1 MIYRHIAKIIDDA
14 TKHYPIIL
22 LSGPRQIGKSTLLYG
37 SFLNKGYSYV
47 SFDDSLE
54 LAMAKSDPATFLK
67 LHKAP
72 LIIDEVQKV
81 PELFPE
87 LERIVNECRL
97 KEGNAKANGLY
108 ILSGSQRQRLLEQ
121 SKESLSG
128 RVAILDMTNL
138 SLNEIFKRE
147 NIPFC
152 VDISTITNRITDY
165 TIDDLNVYK
174 YIVRGFFPQ
183 LYEDMDMKHQLFYSS
198 YLTTYL
204 EKDLKDLISIY
215 DEVKYINF
223 LQILASNTGEE
234 LIYDNYAK
242 HIGVSTNT
250 IKNWISVLVK
260 IGIIYLVEPYNE
272 ESIVKRVVKRPK
284 MYFFDTG
291 LACYLCGIDS
301 EQTLKKSFLKGRFFE
316 TFIFNELRKSYI
328 NNGEVQNMFY
338 YRDTHQNEVDF
349 ILIRNGTLSCIEIK
363 TGQNFNVSDCKA
375 FLQFANTKLNK
386 GKNCIICTADKISML
401 NDGTLIIPI
410 SSI

>member
-14 TKHYPIIL
+14 TKHYPIVL

-47 SFDDSLE
+47 SFDDSLK

-87 LERIVNECRL
+87 LEIIVNEFRL

-204 EKDLKDLISIY
+204 EKDLK
-215 DEVKYINF
+215 INDQTTNEYKM
-223 LQILASNTGEE
+223 LLNS
-234 LIYDNYAK
+234 YAK
-242 HIGVSTNT
+242 HMWVSTNT
-250 IKNWISVLVK
+250 IKNWISALVK

-349 ILIRNGTLSCIEIK
+349 ILIRNGNLSCIEIK

-401 NDGTLIIPI
+401 NDCTLIIPI